1 LKLRKILSIG
11 LVALLGVLVANGWV
25 QPLFAQATSNKPS
38 LALPLPVPNGDSE
51 QDDEA
56 TPSSQTTTN
65 LPTLVR
71 PVIPPL
77 PSNPS
82 NEVAT
87 IDFEFQGAPI
97 TAILEWY
104 SRLTKRSIISA
115 PNLAGII
122 NFRSQTKLTTD
133 EAIQALDSVLAINN
147 IAAIPLGDKFL
158 KIVPIPSAKQEGI
171 PFGQQVP
178 PADTLGTQIIPLKY
192 ADAADVIPALQPYLH
207 PYGQLLALVKAN
219 SILITETAG
228 NLRQMMEII
237 AYVDQPSALRMEMRS
252 YLLTHAKAADVMAR
266 LQSMIQEA
274 QQAGARPGTGG
285 AQPQPIQ
292 PIRRILPQGGAAT
305 AASVGGG
312 IESAVEGKVI
322 MTADE
327 RTNKIFILTRVSN
340 FDFFDQII
348 AELDAKVE
356 PDVMMKVVNLDYAEA
371 EDIASLLNSLITG
384 SAPSAP
390 TRRTSNTG
398 TTSTGARAPAI
409 PPPPVTAVTSA
420 AGSALEASGFL
431 QFAQGVRIIPDPRV
445 NSLLVMATKE
455 DLARIEGLIKSLD
468 TPVAQVLIEVV
479 IAEVELDGSLE
490 IGVEAFKRQF
500 SAGNVSQTG
509 GTRTGAPSS
518 PLNLNDLSG
527 LATNINPLA
536 LSSGL
541 TYFATF
547 NNLKLDAVINL
558 LSTSSKFKVLSTP
571 IIQTLHNQ
579 EAHIIVGESRPIVTS
594 TVADVVSAGNT
605 AVNSSVSYKDIAIE
619 LTVTP
624 RINPDGNVTMDIEQ
638 KVNDLGGNISVN
650 GIDTPI
656 ITKREAKSQ
665 VMVKD
670 QSTIVLGGLIR
681 ENKTIND
688 TKVPIVGDIPL
699 LGTLFKSKTTT
710 KARTELIVFIRPT
723 VLRGNAAAVA
733 EAQRRSRM
741 IRAGEELELGKQ
753 FSNEFP
759 SDEKNTPPPAPKVE
773 PKKSEAAPATPARV
787 AAAATPASVVVTPA
801 VPVTRTAT
809 GPSAAERQAAKIK
822 ALKMQEDN
830 AAQ

>member
-1 LKLRKILSIG
+1 MRPSILSR
-11 LVALLGVLVANGWV
+11 VALAALAISIATGIRQSSTFAQGNTNVPALV
-25 QPLFAQATSNKPS
+25 QPMLPPSAHPATN
-38 LALPLPVPNGDSE
+38 
-51 QDDEA
+51 EA
-56 TPSSQTTTN
+56 
-65 LPTLVR
+65 
-71 PVIPPL
+71 
-77 PSNPS
+77 
-82 NEVAT
+82 AT

-97 TAILEWY
+97 SAILEWY
-104 SRLTKRSIISA
+104 ARLTKRSIISA
-115 PNLAGII
+115 PNMAGII
-122 NFRSQTKLTTD
+122 NFRSQTKLTTG
-133 EAIQALDSVLAINN
+133 EALQALDSVLAINN

-158 KIVPIPSAKQEGI
+158 KIVPIPTAKQEGI

-178 PADTLGTQIIPLKY
+178 PADTLGTQIIQLKY

-207 PYGQLLALVKAN
+207 AYGQLMALVKSN

-228 NLRQMMEII
+228 NLRQMLEII

-252 YLLTHAKAADVMAR
+252 YLLSHAKAADVMAR

-274 QQAGARPGTGG
+274 QQAGARPAAAGQPGQPAQPG
-285 AQPQPIQ
+285 QPFRRVQPQP
-292 PIRRILPQGGAAT
+292 GAS
-305 AASVGGG
+305 ASVGSGV
-312 IESAVEGKVI
+312 ETAVEGKVI

-348 AELDAKVE
+348 AELDAKVD
-356 PDVMMKVVNLDYAEA
+356 PDVVMKVIDLDYANA

-384 SAPSAP
+384 SAPTS

-398 TTSTGARAPAI
+398 TTSSGARAPAI
-409 PPPPVTAVTSA
+409 PPPPMAVSSA

-431 QFAQGVRIIPDPRV
+431 QFAEGVRIIPDQRV
-445 NSLLVMATKE
+445 NSILVMATKE
-455 DLARIEGLIKSLD
+455 DLARIEALIKSVD

-479 IAEVELDGSLE
+479 IAEVQLDGTLDM
-490 IGVEAFKRQF
+490 GVEAFKHQF
-500 SAGNVSQTG
+500 ETGHIAQTG
-509 GTRTGAPSS
+509 GTRTGQPSS
-518 PLNLNDLSG
+518 PLDLSSSG
-527 LATNINPLA
+527 LAALATNLGPLA

-547 NNLKLDAVINL
+547 NNLKLDAVIHL
-558 LSTSSKFKVLSTP
+558 LSTSSRFKVLSTP

-638 KVNDLGGNISVN
+638 KVNDLGGTVSVN

-656 ITKREAKSQ
+656 ITKREAKSS

-670 QSTIVLGGLIR
+670 QNTIVLGGLIR
-681 ENKTIND
+681 ENKTITE

-699 LGTLFKSKTTT
+699 LGLLFKGKTTV
-710 KARTELIVFIRPT
+710 KSRTELIVFIRPT
-723 VLRGNAAAVA
+723 VLRGNAAAMA
-733 EAQRRSRM
+733 EAKRRSEM
-741 IRAGEELELGKQ
+741 LKAGKELELDKQ
-753 FSNEFP
+753 FFP
-759 SDEKNTPPPAPKVE
+759 SELPGGAQKPAKPAAPAPQAE
-773 PKKSEAAPATPARV
+773 PKKSEAESQTNTAT
-787 AAAATPASVVVTPA
+787 AATTPM
-801 VPVTRTAT
+801 T
-809 GPSAAERQAAKIK
+809 SRQTAKIK
-822 ALKMQEDN
+822 ALKMQDGNPVAE
-830 AAQ
+830 

>member
-1 LKLRKILSIG
+1 LRLLKSLLMSSAALVIVFAAVMRPLSALG
-11 LVALLGVLVANGWV
+11 QTNADAAPPAQQGVTQGQPPTVVKAQQPVVAVV
-25 QPLFAQATSNKPS
+25 
-38 LALPLPVPNGDSE
+38 
-51 QDDEA
+51 
-56 TPSSQTTTN
+56 
-65 LPTLVR
+65 
-71 PVIPPL
+71 PPL
-77 PSNPS
+77 PTPAPAQT
-82 NEVAT
+82 EPAT

-104 SRLTKRSIISA
+104 ARLTKRSIISA

-122 NFRSQTKLTTD
+122 NFRSQTKLTQE

-147 IAAIPLGDKFL
+147 VAAIPLGDKFL
-158 KIVPIPSAKQEGI
+158 KIVPIPTAKQEGI
-171 PFGQQVP
+171 PFGQVRP

-192 ADAADVIPALQPYLH
+192 AETADIITALQPYMH
-207 PYGQLLALVKAN
+207 AYGQLMALTKSN

-228 NLRQMMEII
+228 NLKQMLEIV

-252 YLLTHAKAADVMAR
+252 YFLSHAKAADVMQR

-274 QQAGARPGTGG
+274 QQAGARPAAAQPGQPAVPGQPVRRVLPQPGQGATATGG
-285 AQPQPIQ
+285 EE
-292 PIRRILPQGGAAT
+292 T
-305 AASVGGG
+305 
-312 IESAVEGKVI
+312 AVEGKVI

-348 AELDAKVE
+348 AELDAKVD
-356 PDVMMKVVNLDYAEA
+356 PDVMMKVIDLDYANA

-384 SAPSAP
+384 SAPTAV
-390 TRRTSNTG
+390 RRTTNTG
-398 TTSTGARAPAI
+398 TTTSGARPPAI
-409 PPPPVTAVTSA
+409 PPPPTAVSSA

-431 QFAQGVRIIPDPRV
+431 QFAQGVRIIPDIRV

-455 DLARIEGLIKSLD
+455 DLARIENLIKSVD

-479 IAEVELDGSLE
+479 IAEVQLDGTLDV
-490 IGVEAFKRQF
+490 GVEAFKRQF
-500 SAGNVSQTG
+500 EAGNVSQTG
-509 GTRTGAPSS
+509 GTRTGQPSS
-518 PLNLNDLSG
+518 PLDLSPSG
-527 LATNINPLA
+527 LAAIATNISPLA

-547 NNLKLDAVINL
+547 NGLKLDAVIHL
-558 LSTSSKFKVLSTP
+558 LATSSRFKVLSTP

-594 TVADVVSAGNT
+594 TVADVVASGNT

-638 KVNDLGGNISVN
+638 KVNDLGGTVSVN

-656 ITKREAKSQ
+656 ITKREAKSM

-681 ENKTIND
+681 ENKTITD
-688 TKVPIVGDIPL
+688 TKVPILGDIPL
-699 LGTLFKSKTTT
+699 LGTAFKGKSTT
-710 KARTELIVFIRPT
+710 KTRTELIVFIRPT
-723 VLRGNAAAVA
+723 VLRGDAQAMA
-733 EAQRRSRM
+733 EAKRRSQM
-741 IRAGEELELGKQ
+741 LKASEELELDKK
-753 FSNEFP
+753 FP
-759 SDEKNTPPPAPKVE
+759 PALSAPEKKSPQPVTPAAMQPAPKKTQVE
-773 PKKSEAAPATPARV
+773 TEKKTAATTPAD
-787 AAAATPASVVVTPA
+787 
-801 VPVTRTAT
+801 
-809 GPSAAERQAAKIK
+809 RQSAKIK
-822 ALKMQEDN
+822 ALKMQDGDTTT
-830 AAQ
+830 Q

>member
-1 LKLRKILSIG
+1 LRSLKLLTVG
-11 LVALLGVLVANGWV
+11 L
-25 QPLFAQATSNKPS
+25 T
-38 LALPLPVPNGDSE
+38 ALPVVF
-51 QDDEA
+51 A
-56 TPSSQTTTN
+56 AAIWPSSALAQTNTN
-65 LPTLVR
+65 AAPPTGQVVTQGPLPTLVR
-71 PVIPPL
+71 PQQPVVATVPPL
-77 PSNPS
+77 PVLPV
-82 NEVAT
+82 ETETPT

-104 SRLTKRSIISA
+104 ARLTKKSIISA
-115 PNLAGII
+115 PNLAGTI
-122 NFRSQTKLTTD
+122 NFRSQTKLTEK

-178 PADTLGTQIIPLKY
+178 PADTLGTQIIPLRY
-192 ADAADVIPALQPYLH
+192 AEAAEIIAALQPYLH
-207 PYGQLLALVKAN
+207 GYGQLMALTKSN

-228 NLRQMMEII
+228 NLKQMMEII
-237 AYVDQPSALRMEMRS
+237 AFVDQPSALRMEMRS
-252 YLLTHAKAADVMAR
+252 YLLSHAKAADVMAR

-274 QQAGARPGTGG
+274 QQAGARPAAAGQPSQPAVPG
-285 AQPQPIQ
+285 QPLRRVLPQPGQ
-292 PIRRILPQGGAAT
+292 ASAA
-305 AASVGGG
+305 VGSGV
-312 IESAVEGKVI
+312 ESAVEGKVI

-327 RTNKIFILTRVSN
+327 RTNKIFILTRASN

-348 AELDAKVE
+348 AELDAKVD
-356 PDVMMKVVNLDYAEA
+356 PDVVMKVIDLDYANA

-384 SAPSAP
+384 SAP
-390 TRRTSNTG
+390 TTVRRASNTG

-409 PPPPVTAVTSA
+409 PPPPVTAVSSA
-420 AGSALEASGFL
+420 GGSALEASGFL
-431 QFAQGVRIIPDPRV
+431 QFAEGVRIIPDVRV
-445 NSLLVMATKE
+445 NSLLVMATKG
-455 DLARIEGLIKSLD
+455 DLSRIENLIKSVD

-479 IAEVELDGSLE
+479 IAEVQLDGTLDV
-490 IGVEAFKRQF
+490 GVEAFKRQF
-500 SAGNVSQTG
+500 DIGQTTQGG
-509 GTRTGAPSS
+509 GTRTGQPSS
-518 PLNLNDLSG
+518 PANLNDISSVL
-527 LATNINPLA
+527 TNFGPLA

-547 NNLKLDAVINL
+547 NNLKLDAVIHL

-594 TVADVVSAGNT
+594 TVADVVASGNT

-638 KVNDLGGNISVN
+638 KVNDLGGSVSVN

-656 ITKREAKSQ
+656 ITKREAKSM

-681 ENKTIND
+681 ENKTITE

-699 LGTLFKSKTTT
+699 LGTLFKGKSTT

-723 VLRGNAAAVA
+723 VLRGNAAAMA
-733 EAQRRSRM
+733 EAKRRSEM
-741 IRAGEELELGKQ
+741 LKASEELELDKK
-753 FSNEFP
+753 FP
-759 SDEKNTPPPAPKVE
+759 REPKADQKPAPPPTPALKVE
-773 PKKSEAAPATPARV
+773 PKKTEVEPETK
-787 AAAATPASVVVTPA
+787 
-801 VPVTRTAT
+801 TAT
-809 GPSAAERQAAKIK
+809 TTSTDRQSAKVK
-822 ALKMQEDN
+822 ALKMQDGDTLTP
-830 AAQ
+830 

>member
-1 LKLRKILSIG
+1 MRPSIFSRVVPVVFAVVCAIG
-11 LVALLGVLVANGWV
+11 IRQPFTFAQVNTNDPTLA
-25 QPLFAQATSNKPS
+25 QPLPPPAPHPAESEPATFAQA
-38 LALPLPVPNGDSE
+38 A
-51 QDDEA
+51 
-56 TPSSQTTTN
+56 TN
-65 LPTLVR
+65 LPTLVK
-71 PVIPPL
+71 PVIPPS
-77 PSNPS
+77 PRPAA
-82 NEVAT
+82 NEAAT

-104 SRLTKRSIISA
+104 ARLTKRSIISA

-122 NFRSQTKLTTD
+122 NFRSQTKLTEK

-158 KIVPIPSAKQEGI
+158 KIVPIPTAKQEGI

-178 PADTLGTQIIPLKY
+178 PADTLGTQIIQLKY

-207 PYGQLLALVKAN
+207 AYGQLMALVKSN

-228 NLRQMMEII
+228 NLKQMLEII

-252 YLLTHAKAADVMAR
+252 YLLSHAKAADVMQR

-274 QQAGARPGTGG
+274 QQAGARPAAAGQPGQP
-285 AQPQPIQ
+285 AQPGQ
-292 PIRRILPQGGAAT
+292 PIRRVLPQPGQT
-305 AASVGGG
+305 SASVGSGV
-312 IESAVEGKVI
+312 ESAVEGKVI

-348 AELDAKVE
+348 AELDAKVD
-356 PDVMMKVVNLDYAEA
+356 PDVVMKVIDLDYANA

-384 SAPSAP
+384 SAPTT
-390 TRRTSNTG
+390 TRRASNTG
-398 TTSTGARAPAI
+398 TTSSGARAPAI
-409 PPPPVTAVTSA
+409 PPPPVAVSSA

-431 QFAQGVRIIPDPRV
+431 QFAEGVRIIPDTRV
-445 NSLLVMATKE
+445 NSILVMATKG
-455 DLARIEGLIKSLD
+455 DLTRIEALIKSVD

-479 IAEVELDGSLE
+479 IAEVQLDGTLD

-509 GTRTGAPSS
+509 GTRTGQPSAPF
-518 PLNLNDLSG
+518 NLNDISG
-527 LATNINPLA
+527 LATNLGPLA

-547 NNLKLDAVINL
+547 NNLKLDAVIHL

-579 EAHIIVGESRPIVTS
+579 EAHIIVGESRPIVSS
-594 TVADVVSAGNT
+594 TVADIVSAGNT
-605 AVNSSVSYKDIAIE
+605 AVNSTVSYKDIAIE

-638 KVNDLGGNISVN
+638 KVNDLGGNVSVN

-656 ITKREAKSQ
+656 ITKREAKSS
-665 VMVKD
+665 VMVHD
-670 QSTIVLGGLIR
+670 QNTIVLGGLIR
-681 ENKTIND
+681 ENKTITD
-688 TKVPIVGDIPL
+688 TKVPILGDIPL
-699 LGTLFKSKTTT
+699 LGLLFKGKTTT

-723 VLRGNAAAVA
+723 VLRGNVAAMA

-741 IRAGEELELGKQ
+741 LKASEELELDKK
-753 FSNEFP
+753 FP
-759 SDEKNTPPPAPKVE
+759 SESPGGDQKPPKSTAPAPKVE
-773 PKKSEAAPATPARV
+773 PEKSATESQTKPAT
-787 AAAATPASVVVTPA
+787 ATTPM
-801 VPVTRTAT
+801 TD
-809 GPSAAERQAAKIK
+809 RQSAKIK
-822 ALKMQEDN
+822 ALKMQDGNPVAE
-830 AAQ
+830 

>member
-1 LKLRKILSIG
+1 MRPRIFFKAG
-11 LVALLGVLVANGWV
+11 LIAIVGIIAAHGWTRSS
-25 QPLFAQATSNKPS
+25 FAQGN
-38 LALPLPVPNGDSE
+38 
-51 QDDEA
+51 
-56 TPSSQTTTN
+56 TN
-65 LPTLVR
+65 IPTLVQ
-71 PVIPPL
+71 PQL
-77 PSNPS
+77 PAFSNSAS
-82 NEVAT
+82 NEAAT

-104 SRLTKRSIISA
+104 ARLTERSIVSA

-122 NFRSQTKLTTD
+122 NFRSQTKLTKR

-158 KIVPIPSAKQEGI
+158 KIVPIPSAKQEGV

-178 PADTLGTQIIPLKY
+178 PADTLGTQIIPLRY
-192 ADAADVIPALQPYLH
+192 ADAAEVLTALQPYLH
-207 PYGQLLALVKAN
+207 PYGQLMALTKSN

-228 NLRQMMEII
+228 NLKQMLEII

-252 YLLTHAKAADVMAR
+252 YLLTHAKAADVAQR

-274 QQAGARPGTGG
+274 QQAGARPAAGG
-285 AQPQPIQ
+285 QPAQPGQ
-292 PIRRILPQGGAAT
+292 PIRRVLPQAGQAAT
-305 AASVGGG
+305 SVGSGV
-312 IESAVEGKVI
+312 ESAVEGKVI

-327 RTNKIFILTRVSN
+327 RTNKIFILTRVTN

-348 AELDAKVE
+348 AELDAKVD
-356 PDVMMKVVNLDYAEA
+356 PDVVMKVIDLDYANA

-384 SAPSAP
+384 SAPSTP

-398 TTSTGARAPAI
+398 TTSSGARAPAV
-409 PPPPVTAVTSA
+409 PPPPVSAVSSA

-431 QFAQGVRIIPDPRV
+431 QFAQGVRIIPDVRV
-445 NSLLVMATKE
+445 NSILVMATKE
-455 DLARIEGLIKSLD
+455 DLSRIESLIKSVD

-479 IAEVELDGSLE
+479 IAEVQLDGELD

-500 SAGNVSQTG
+500 SAGNVQQTG
-509 GTRTGAPSS
+509 GTRTGQPSS

-527 LATNINPLA
+527 LATNLGPLA

-547 NNLKLDAVINL
+547 QGLKLDAVIHL
-558 LSTSSKFKVLSTP
+558 LATSSRFKVLSTP

-638 KVNDLGGNISVN
+638 KVNDLGGTVSVN

-656 ITKREAKSQ
+656 ITKREAKSS

-670 QSTIVLGGLIR
+670 QNTIVLGGLIR
-681 ENKTIND
+681 ENKTITD
-688 TKVPIVGDIPL
+688 TKVPIIGDIPM
-699 LGTLFKSKTTT
+699 LGLLFKGKTTT
-710 KARTELIVFIRPT
+710 KTRTELIVFIRPT
-723 VLRGNAAAVA
+723 VLRGDAAAMA
-733 EAQRRSRM
+733 EAKRRSQM
-741 IRAGEELELGKQ
+741 LKAGSELELDKQ
-753 FSNEFP
+753 FTREMIGP
-759 SDEKNTPPPAPKVE
+759 EPKPAEQTVPKVE
-773 PKKSEAAPATPARV
+773 PKKSQTESQTNAVAATGTPAD
-787 AAAATPASVVVTPA
+787 
-801 VPVTRTAT
+801 
-809 GPSAAERQAAKIK
+809 RQSAKIK
-822 ALKMQEDN
+822 ALKMQDDSPS
-830 AAQ
+830 AQ